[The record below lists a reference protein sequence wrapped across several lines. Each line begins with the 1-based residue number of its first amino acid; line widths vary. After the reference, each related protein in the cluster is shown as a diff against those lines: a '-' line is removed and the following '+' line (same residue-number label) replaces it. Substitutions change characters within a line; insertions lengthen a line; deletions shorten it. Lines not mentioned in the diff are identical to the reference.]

1 MKSKGF
7 TLIELLVVVAIIGVL
22 ATVVLG
28 TLGTAQEKARVAK
41 TRSDLKQITNLISI
55 AHINTDKTL
64 LQITGSGCSTCVCT
78 TAGLILKDSISCVN
92 NWKNAID
99 KIVVA
104 AGIDISLAKGFY
116 QDPWG
121 NPYLLDE
128 NEGEGGNNC
137 RVDAIRN
144 STGAPTYVQGLM
156 VLTPKLYPNC

>member
-128 NEGEGGNNC
+128 NEGEGGDPC
-137 RVDAIRN
+137 RTDSLGSSQSI
-144 STGAPTYVQGLM
+144 PTFARPISATMPRLN
-156 VLTPKLYPNC
+156 PPC